1 MRGRMTGMEQSV
13 ALPDRLARHARKKDD
28 GTRRG
33 LAKIKGSRRS
43 PYVVFADD
51 QMKSAD
57 QLMLELNRYDMGVAA
72 DPIRYAFP
80 ADIA

>member
-1 MRGRMTGMEQSV
+1 MRGGMTGMKQSV
-13 ALPDRLARHARKKDD
+13 PDRLARHARKKDD

-33 LAKIKGSRRS
+33 LAKINGS
-43 PYVVFADD
+43 PYAVFADD
-51 QMKSAD
+51 QMKPAD
-57 QLMLELNRYDMGVAA
+57 QLMLELSRYDMGVVA